1 MTNFLDVRALSGGGG
16 LSDKVQLK
24 TATPQG
30 GYEDLAGKD
39 FASFIYGQN
48 VLIATHGFNVNRSDG
63 IAHLSYWQTL
73 LSLPDSSVFLGLLW
87 PGDSESLYALS
98 YPAEP
103 KNAIGAGDMIADF
116 VNNNFANAASV
127 SFASHSL
134 GARVILQAIA
144 GINRPVRRAILMAGA
159 IGDDCLTAEYAAVP
173 AKVDAISVLASKQDD
188 VLRFAFPI
196 GDFAAEILDH
206 THPWWESALGR
217 FGPTPIPANFKPP
230 DRIPDS
236 WNYGHGDY
244 LQDDPQAVDGP
255 IPPDTNVPE
264 AGDKPQGGAD
274 GWQEAFSASFVS
286 TRFNGWGLGH

>member
-24 TATPQG
+24 TTTPQG
-30 GYEDLAGKD
+30 GYVDLDPND

-63 IAHLSYWQTL
+63 IEHLSYWQTL
-73 LSLPDSSVFLGLLW
+73 LTLPDNSVFLGLLW

-103 KNAIGAGDMIADF
+103 KNAMGAGDMIADF
-116 VNNNFANAASV
+116 VNSNFGNAASV

-134 GARVILQAIA
+134 GARVILQAIH
-144 GINRPVRRAILMAGA
+144 GINRRVRRAILMAGA
-159 IGDDCLTAEYAAVP
+159 IGDNCLTAEYADVP
-173 AKVDAISVLASKQDD
+173 TRVDVISALASKEDD
-188 VLRFAFPI
+188 VLRWAFPI

-217 FGPTPIPANFKPP
+217 FGPTPIPAHFQPP
-230 DRIPDS
+230 DQIPNS
-236 WNYGHGDY
+236 WNYGHGNY
-244 LQDDPQAVDGP
+244 LQDKPQAVDGP
-255 IPPDTNVPE
+255 IPPQTDVPQE
-264 AGDKPQGGAD
+264 GDPPQGGAD

-286 TRFNGWGLGH
+286 TRFR